1 MSFTNLCD
9 SHKKEDFCYF
19 SYAGGSSEADI
30 TGSGGWLSLVAESV
44 SAVCRAAPGVAVSSS
59 LQNCH
64 RPCGTALVQGLLFQ
78 GQYLT
83 KV

>member
-9 SHKKEDFCYF
+9 SHKKEGFCYF
-19 SYAGGSSEADI
+19 SYAGGSPEADI
-30 TGSGGWLSLVAESV
+30 TGSGGWISLVTESV
-44 SAVCRAAPGVAVSSS
+44 SAVCRAAPGVTVSSS

-64 RPCGTALVQGLLFQ
+64 RPCSTALVQGLLFQ
-78 GQYLT
+78 GQYLA